1 MTWYQKDLDR
11 ILAELETSEH
21 GLTEA
26 EARERLQKV
35 GRNRLA
41 EAEKISRLKI
51 LLHQFTSPLIY
62 ILLIAAVVTFFLEE
76 YKDTGVI
83 FAILLLNALIGYI
96 QEVKAEKQVRA
107 LKSMVVAK
115 ARVLRDGKELEI
127 NGEEVVPGDI
137 VLLASGGRVPA
148 DVRLLKTIELKADES
163 MLTGESI
170 PAEKKTEPIEEDNL
184 TPGDQRNM
192 AFMGT
197 VVVNGRAKGV
207 VVATG
212 ARTVLGHI
220 AKDVQE
226 IRVTKSPLQEKIDRF
241 AQAIGII
248 VLVAASL
255 LFLIG
260 ILVGES
266 VSDMFMTA
274 VAATVATIPEGLP
287 IVVTIALAIGVSRM
301 AQRNA
306 IIRKLPAVETL
317 GSTTVIC
324 SDKTGTLTKNEMT
337 VIRAYDGE
345 KIYELTGTG
354 YDPTGEILEEGR
366 PVKAEADPQLAQ
378 LFRIGL
384 LCNES
389 QVFEEEGNYKVD
401 GDPTEGALIVAAMKA
416 GLTLDEEREKFPEL
430 FLIPFESDRGY
441 MATLHRQGDRNVAFV
456 KGAPER
462 LLDICAE
469 CRMDAWE
476 DVPRVADHF
485 AREGLRVLGMAYKEL
500 PAGQT
505 EITMADLQS
514 GLVFAGL
521 QGMIDPPRPEAI
533 EAVAGCKRAGIRVV
547 MITGDH
553 AVTAHAIAKQLG
565 ITEDAEAVED
575 LVTKPVEAMTDEELF
590 TVTQEVANVLAQR
603 SGLAGRASPSLTGQ
617 HVQAMGDMEFFTFL
631 KEILAA
637 LVKRAGPEGAV
648 RQVLAG
654 KELETMDDRTLYHL
668 VQQVSVYAR
677 VAPQHKLRITQQLIK
692 HGEIVAMTGDGV
704 NDAPALKAAHIGV
717 AMGKTGTDVAKEAS
731 DMVIADDNFASIY
744 RAVELGRV
752 VFDNIRKVTFFLIPT
767 GIAAI
772 ISILVTVMLGLPL
785 PYLPAQLLWINI
797 VTNGLQDV
805 ALAFEP
811 GEKDV
816 LKRPPRDPQVGIFN
830 RLLVER
836 TILVALVISAGII
849 YAFISS
855 LKQGV
860 SLEKA
865 RTIAVTTMVF
875 FQFFQAFNSRSEL
888 QSLFRMN
895 PLGNPFLFFGTMA
908 AFGAH
913 LAAIYLPAL
922 QWVFR
927 MEPILPMEWLRIGLI
942 SLSVIIVVEVDKLV
956 RRIMAPAR
964 PNLVATKGE
973 AS

>member
-1 MTWYQKDLDR
+1 MNWYQLE
-11 ILAELETSEH
+11 INQIFAELETSEY
-21 GLTEA
+21 GLTATEA
-26 EARERLQKV
+26 KERLQKF
-35 GRNRLA
+35 GPNKLA
-41 EAEKISRLKI
+41 EAEKINPLKI
-51 LLHQFTSPLIY
+51 LLHQFKSPLIY
-62 ILLIAAVVTFFLEE
+62 ILLIAAVVTFFLQE

-83 FAILLLNALIGYI
+83 GAVLLLNAIIGFI
-96 QEVKAEKQVRA
+96 QEYKAEKQVRA
-107 LKSMVVAK
+107 LKKMVVAK
-115 ARVLRDGKELEI
+115 ARVLRDGKEVEI

-137 VLLASGGRVPA
+137 VVLASGGRVPA
-148 DVRLLKTIELKADES
+148 DLRLMRTIELKADES
-163 MLTGESI
+163 MLTGESL
-170 PAEKKTEPIEEDNL
+170 PAEKKSEVIAEDNL

-197 VVVNGRAKGV
+197 AVVNGRARGV

-212 ARTVLGHI
+212 SRTVLGLI
-220 AKDVQE
+220 ARDVQE
-226 IRVTKSPLQEKIDRF
+226 IVVTKSPLQEKIDRF

-266 VSDMFMTA
+266 AKDMFMTA
-274 VAATVATIPEGLP
+274 VAATVATVPEGLP

-301 AQRNA
+301 AQRHA

-324 SDKTGTLTKNEMT
+324 TDKTGTLTKNEMT
-337 VIRAYDGE
+337 VTQVYDGQ
-345 KIYELTGTG
+345 KLYEITGGG
-354 YDPTGEILEEGR
+354 YEPEGEILEEGR
-366 PVKAEADPQLAQ
+366 SVKAEADRQLSL

-389 QVFEEEGNYKVD
+389 KVIEEGGVYKVD

-416 GLTLDEEREKFPEL
+416 GLILEEERARFPQL
-430 FLIPFESDRGY
+430 FIIPFESERGF
-441 MATLHRQGDRNVAFV
+441 MATLHRDGDRNLLFV
-456 KGAPER
+456 KGAPEK
-462 LLDICAE
+462 LLDLCSE
-469 CRMDAWE
+469 CWFEAWKE
-476 DVPRVADHF
+476 VPRVADHF
-485 AREGLRVLGMAYKEL
+485 AREGLRVLGMAYKEIP
-500 PAGQT
+500 PAQT
-505 EITMADLQS
+505 EITMEDLKS

-521 QGMIDPPRPEAI
+521 QGMIDPPRPEAV
-533 EAVAGCKRAGIRVV
+533 EAVAGCKQAGIRVV

-553 AVTAHAIAKQLG
+553 AVTALAIAKQLG
-565 ITEDAEAVED
+565 IAPEEEAVED
-575 LVTKPVEAMTDEELF
+575 LAAKPVESLDDEEILSL
-590 TVTQEVANVLAQR
+590 TQEVARVLVVRA
-603 SGLAGRASPSLTGQ
+603 GLTNLPSESLTGK
-617 HVQAMGDMEFFTFL
+617 HVQAMSKMEFL
-631 KEILAA
+631 GLVKELLAA

-648 RQVLAG
+648 RNVLSG
-654 KELETMDDRTLYHL
+654 KELETMSDLALYHL
-668 VQQVSVYAR
+668 VQKVSVYAR
-677 VAPQHKLRITQQLIK
+677 VSPQHKLRITQQMIK

-704 NDAPALKAAHIGV
+704 NDAPALKSAHIGV

-731 DMVIADDNFASIY
+731 DMVIADDNFASLY

-752 VFDNIRKVTFFLIPT
+752 VFDNIRKVSVFLIPT

-772 ISILVTVMLGLPL
+772 VTILATVMLRLPL

-797 VTNGLQDV
+797 VTNGLQDM

-816 LKRPPRDPQVGIFN
+816 LKRPPRDPQAGIFS

-836 TILVALVISAGII
+836 TVLVALLISAGVI
-849 YAFISS
+849 YQFIHA
-855 LKQGV
+855 LNQGV
-860 SLEKA
+860 TLEKA

-875 FQFFQAFNSRSEL
+875 FQFFQAFNSRSEM

-895 PLGNPFLFFGTMA
+895 PLGNPFLFFGTIA

-913 LAAIYLPAL
+913 LAAIYLPAM

-927 MEPILPMEWLRIGLI
+927 MEPITPMEWLRIGLV
-942 SLSVIIVVEVDKLV
+942 SVTVVILVEIDKFL
-956 RRIMAPAR
+956 RRWKADIA
-964 PNLVATKGE
+964 
-973 AS
+973 

>member
-1 MTWYQKDLDR
+1 MNYYQLEVNQ
-11 ILAELETSEH
+11 IFAELNASEH

-26 EARERLQKV
+26 EARERLERF
-35 GRNRLA
+35 GPNRLA
-41 EAEKISRLKI
+41 EGEKISRLKI
-51 LLHQFTSPLIY
+51 LLHQFKSPLIY
-62 ILLIAAVVTFFLEE
+62 ILLIAGVVTAFLEE

-83 FAILLLNALIGYI
+83 MAILLINAIVGYI
-96 QEVKAEKQVRA
+96 QELKAEKNVRA
-107 LKSMVVAK
+107 LKNMVVAR
-115 ARVLRDGKELEI
+115 ARVLRDGKEMEI

-137 VLLASGGRVPA
+137 VLLTSGVRVPA
-148 DVRLLKTIELKADES
+148 DLRLLKTIELRADES
-163 MLTGESI
+163 MLTGESV
-170 PAEKKTEPIEEDNL
+170 PAEKASATIADDNL
-184 TPGDQRNM
+184 TPGDQRNI

-197 VVVNGRAKGV
+197 VVVNGRGKGV

-212 ARTVLGHI
+212 YRTVLGHI

-226 IRVTKSPLQEKIDRF
+226 IGVTKSPLQEKIDRF
-241 AQAIGII
+241 ANNIGII
-248 VLVAASL
+248 ILVASAL

-260 ILVGES
+260 ILAGRSAQE
-266 VSDMFMTA
+266 MFMTA
-274 VAATVATIPEGLP
+274 VAAAVAAIPEGLP
-287 IVVTIALAIGVSRM
+287 IVVTITLAIGVARM

-337 VIRAYDGE
+337 VQRVYDEGY
-345 KIYELTGTG
+345 IYEITGSG
-354 YDPTGEILEEGR
+354 YEPQGDILEEGR
-366 PVKAEADPQLAQ
+366 QIKPAADASLLM

-389 QVFEEEGNYKVD
+389 DIYVEDGQYKVD
-401 GDPTEGALIVAAMKA
+401 GDPTEAALIVSAMKA
-416 GLTLDEEREKFPEL
+416 GINPEEAREQYPQL
-430 FLIPFESDRGY
+430 FIIPFESDRGY
-441 MATLHRQGDRNVAFV
+441 MATLHRHGDRHLVFV
-456 KGAPER
+456 KGAPEK
-462 LLDICAE
+462 LLDLCAE
-469 CRMDAWE
+469 CRLEAWE

-485 AREGLRVLGMAYKEL
+485 AQEGLRVLGMAYKEISVH
-500 PAGQT
+500 QT
-505 EITMADLQS
+505 EITMADLQT
-514 GLVFAGL
+514 GLIFAGL

-533 EAVAGCKRAGIRVV
+533 EAVAGCKQAGIRVV

-553 AVTAHAIAKQLG
+553 AVTAEAIATKMG
-565 ITEDAEAVED
+565 IEAEEVVVED
-575 LVTKPVEAMTDEELF
+575 LAAKPIEAMTDEELF
-590 TVTQEVANVLAQR
+590 TVTKEVAKVLAQH
-603 SGLAGRASPSLTGQ
+603 SGLNGPAASSLTGK
-617 HVQAMGDMEFFTFL
+617 HVQAMSDMEMFAFM
-631 KEILAA
+631 KEVLAA

-648 RQVLAG
+648 RKVLTG
-654 KELETMDDRTLYHL
+654 KEIETMSDATLYPL
-668 VQQVSVYAR
+668 VQKVSVFAR
-677 VAPQHKLRITQQLIK
+677 VAPQHKLRIAQQLIK

-717 AMGKTGTDVAKEAS
+717 AMGKTGTDVAKEAA

-744 RAVELGRV
+744 QAVGLGRI

-772 ISILVTVMLGLPL
+772 LTILAAMILGLPL
-785 PYLPAQLLWINI
+785 LYLPAQLLWINI

-811 GEKDV
+811 GEKDIFH
-816 LKRPPRDPQVGIFN
+816 RPPRPPQEGIFN

-836 TILVALVISAGII
+836 TILVALLISAGVI
-849 YAFISS
+849 YEFIHS
-855 LKQGV
+855 LNQGM

-895 PLGNPFLFFGTMA
+895 PLGNHFLFFGTIA
-908 AFGAH
+908 AFIAH
-913 LAAIYLPAL
+913 LAAIYLPAM

-927 MEPILPMEWLRIGLI
+927 MEPIGAMEWFRIGLV
-942 SLSVIIVVEVDKLV
+942 SVTVIIAVEIDKLV

-964 PNLVATKGE
+964 
-973 AS
+973 S

>member
-1 MTWYQKDLDR
+1 MNWYQLEVDQLF
-11 ILAELETSEH
+11 AELNTSEN
-21 GLTEA
+21 GLTDA
-26 EARERLQKV
+26 EAKERLKQV
-35 GRNRLA
+35 GPNTLA
-41 EAEKISRLKI
+41 EAEKISRLQI
-51 LLHQFTSPLIY
+51 LLHQFKSPLIY
-62 ILLIAAVVTFFLEE
+62 ILLIAAVVTAFLEE

-83 FAILLLNALIGYI
+83 LAILLINAIVGFI
-96 QEVKAEKQVRA
+96 QEYKAEKNVRA
-107 LKSMVVAK
+107 LKSMVVAR
-115 ARVLRDGKELEI
+115 ARVLRDGKEMEI

-148 DVRLLKTIELKADES
+148 DVRLIKTIELRADES

-170 PAEKKTEPIEEDNL
+170 PAEKASAAIADDNL
-184 TPGDQRNM
+184 TPGDQRNI

-212 ARTVLGHI
+212 SQTVLGHI
-220 AKDVQE
+220 AQDVQE
-226 IRVTKSPLQEKIDRF
+226 IGVTKSPLQEKIDRF
-241 AQAIGII
+241 ANNIGII
-248 VLVAASL
+248 IMVASAL

-260 ILVGES
+260 ILVGISAQE
-266 VSDMFMTA
+266 MFMTA
-274 VAATVATIPEGLP
+274 VAAAVAAIPEGLP
-287 IVVTIALAIGVSRM
+287 IVVTITLAIGVARM
-301 AQRNA
+301 AKRNA

-337 VIRAYDGE
+337 VRLVYDGE
-345 KIYELTGTG
+345 KIYELEGSG
-354 YDPTGEILEEGR
+354 YDPKGEILEEGR
-366 PVKAEADPQLAQ
+366 PVKAEADHQLAL

-389 QVFEEEGNYKVD
+389 QVYEEDGSYKVD

-416 GLTLDEEREKFPEL
+416 GLNLDEEREKFPEL

-441 MATLHRQGDRNVAFV
+441 MATLHRHGDRNLVFV
-456 KGAPER
+456 KGAPEK
-462 LLDICAE
+462 LLDICSE
-469 CRMDAWE
+469 CRFEAWE
-476 DVPRVADHF
+476 GVPRVADHF
-485 AREGLRVLGMAYKEL
+485 AREGLRVLGMAYKEV
-500 PAGQT
+500 PADQS
-505 EITMADLQS
+505 EIAMEDLQT
-514 GLVFAGL
+514 GLIFAGL

-533 EAVAGCKRAGIRVV
+533 EAVAGCKQAGIRVV

-553 AVTAHAIAKQLG
+553 AVTAEAIARQLG
-565 ITEDAEAVED
+565 IEEDVEAVED
-575 LVTKPVEAMTDEELF
+575 LVSKPMEAMTDEELF
-590 TVTQEVANVLAQR
+590 AVTKEVANVLAQR
-603 SGLAGRASPSLTGQ
+603 SGLTGQSSLSLTGK
-617 HVQAMGDMEFFTFL
+617 HVLAMSDMELFGFI
-631 KEILAA
+631 KEVLAA

-648 RQVLAG
+648 RNVLAG
-654 KELETMDDRTLYHL
+654 KEIETMSDLNLYHL
-668 VQQVSVYAR
+668 VQKVSVYAR
-677 VAPQHKLRITQQLIK
+677 VAPQHKLRITQQLMQ

-704 NDAPALKAAHIGV
+704 NDAPALKVAHIGI

-744 RAVELGRV
+744 QAVGLGRI
-752 VFDNIRKVTFFLIPT
+752 VFDNIRKVIFFLIPT

-772 ISILVTVMLGLPL
+772 ISILATVMLGLPL

-797 VTNGLQDV
+797 VTNGLQDM

-816 LKRPPRDPQVGIFN
+816 LQRPPRHPQEGIFN

-836 TILVALVISAGII
+836 TIIVALLISAGVI
-849 YAFISS
+849 YEFIHA
-855 LKQGV
+855 LNQGE

-895 PLGNPFLFFGTMA
+895 PLGNPFLFFGTIA
-908 AFGAH
+908 AFMAQ
-913 LAAIYLPAL
+913 LAAIYLPFM
-922 QWVFR
+922 QWIFR
-927 MEPILPMEWLRIGLI
+927 MEPIMPMEWLRIGLV
-942 SLSVIIVVEVDKLV
+942 SVTVVIVVEIDKLA
-956 RRIMAPAR
+956 RRIIASAR
-964 PNLVATKGE
+964 
-973 AS
+973 S